1 MNNLLNLFMEK
12 VKRKTILQRQVESM
26 EAYLEKQHLY
36 LAYKETIGLHRSSCS
51 KTDTDAN
58 VYENER

>member
-1 MNNLLNLFMEK
+1 MEK
-12 VKRKTILQRQVESM
+12 VREKPFLQRQVESM

-51 KTDTDAN
+51 KTDTDATFMRMKDDHMKN
-58 VYENER
+58 VN